1 MLHTPQ
7 RPGERVS
14 PVPALPIR
22 LFGVVRESIVDGPNL
37 RFVVFVQGC
46 PHHCP
51 GCHNPGSHDP
61 NGGKETDTAKIWRA
75 IDKGRLLKGVT
86 FSGGEPF
93 LWGKELAAIGRAAH
107 EKGLDVMTYTGFTYE
122 VLLEKAKTDEG
133 VRELLTVT
141 NYLVDG
147 PFVLALRDIS
157 LQFRGSSNQR
167 ILDITGYPNPDIP
180 RVIAQGTEEPVF

>member
-1 MLHTPQ
+1 MLHTP
-7 RPGERVS
+7 RRYES
-14 PVPALPIR
+14 ASAVPALPIR
-22 LFGVVRESIVDGPNL
+22 LFGVVRESIVDGPGL

-61 NGGKETDTAKIWRA
+61 NGGKLTDTAKIWNA
-75 IDKGRLLKGVT
+75 IGKVHLLEGVT

-93 LWGKELAAIGRAAH
+93 LWGKELAVIGRAAR
-107 EKGLDVMTYTGFTYE
+107 ERGLDIMTFTGFTYE

-141 NYLVDG
+141 NFLVDG

-157 LQFRGSSNQR
+157 LKFRGSSNQR
-167 ILDITGYPNPDIP
+167 ILDITGYPNTDIP
-180 RVIAQGTEEPVF
+180 RVVAQGEEEPKF